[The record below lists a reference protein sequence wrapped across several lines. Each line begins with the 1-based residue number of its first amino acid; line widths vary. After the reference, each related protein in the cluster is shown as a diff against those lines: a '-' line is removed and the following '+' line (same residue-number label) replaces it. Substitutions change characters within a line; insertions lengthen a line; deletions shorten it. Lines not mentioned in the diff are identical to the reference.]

1 MSGSSKILVI
11 MQFICLLFL
20 IGSTEIVST
29 GVFLVLQLV
38 GLFLSLWS
46 VWIMKLGKFNIQPEL
61 KTNAVLVSSGPYKM
75 IRNPMYSG
83 IIIFFG
89 AGVANAFN
97 AMNLLVLILLILV
110 FLLKI
115 IKEEKYMLA
124 RFGNEYVAYKKR
136 TYRLVPFL
144 F

>member
-1 MSGSSKILVI
+1 MSGSSRILVI

-29 GVFLVLQLV
+29 GVFLVVQLV

-75 IRNPMYSG
+75 IRNPMYCG

-89 AGVANAFN
+89 ASVANAFN
-97 AMNLLVLILLILV
+97 VMNLLVLILLILV

-115 IKEEKYMLA
+115 IKEEKFMLA
-124 RFGNEYVAYKKR
+124 RFGNEYVAYQKR

>member
-1 MSGSSKILVI
+1 

>member
-89 AGVANAFN
+89 AGVANAYN
-97 AMNLLVLILLILV
+97 VMNLLVLILLILV